1 MTPDEAR
8 EKLMETIKGVK
19 HFGMPVV
26 YPHLLN
32 HDFTAAAFLHQCIHW
47 AQYAEGEWVC
57 KSYRDFEVMG
67 FTRAQVD
74 RCKVKLSVYI
84 QFQRRGMPA
93 RTHYRIDYAKLYKDV
108 AQLLEYL
115 QLDAGLSATS
125 CRNVRNKLQRSK
137 HSVQRTLQQVADKSA
152 TAVNSTQVQTASP
165 RFNSDS
171 QIYVDSNQTPT
182 ARCAPSVERLSSSM
196 VGEPSADSHIHIS
209 PEDLALLAQRHNIRF
224 QRPPSDVASVFIRNL
239 LDLDDKDSERGK
251 GLVEIVRA
259 FAERTNGFG
268 GGGSSSAAAESTTTV
283 GGQP

>member
-47 AQYAEGEWVC
+47 AQYAGGEWVC

-125 CRNVRNKLQRSK
+125 CRNGRNKLQKSK
-137 HSVQRTLQQVADKSA
+137 HSVQKPLQQVADVSA

-182 ARCAPSVERLSSSM
+182 ARCAPCAPSVGRLSSSM
-196 VGEPSADSHIHIS
+196 KGEPSADSHIHIS
-209 PEDLALLAQRHNIRF
+209 PEEFALLAQRYNIRF
-224 QRPPSDVASVFIRNL
+224 QSPPSDVASVFIRNL

-259 FAERTNGFG
+259 FAERTN
-268 GGGSSSAAAESTTTV
+268 V

>member
-47 AQYAEGEWVC
+47 AQYADGEWVC

-125 CRNVRNKLQRSK
+125 CRNGRNKLQRSK
-137 HSVQRTLQQVADKSA
+137 HSMQKPLQQVADTSA

-182 ARCAPSVERLSSSM
+182 ARCAPSVGRLSSSM
-196 VGEPSADSHIHIS
+196 KGEPSANSHIHIS
-209 PEDLALLAQRHNIRF
+209 DSDLALLAQRYGIRF
-224 QRPPSDVASVFIRNL
+224 QRPPSPWACVIIRNL
-239 LDLDDKDSERGK
+239 LDGDGGEGQIAIL
-251 GLVEIVRA
+251 RA
-259 FAERTNGFG
+259 LAERTKGFG
-268 GGGSSSAAAESTTTV
+268 DGSSRAAAESTTTV

>member
-1 MTPDEAR
+1 MTPDDAR

-47 AQYAEGEWVC
+47 AQYADGEWVC

-74 RCKVKLSVYI
+74 RCKIKLSVYI

-115 QLDAGLSATS
+115 QQVADRPATS
-125 CRNVRNKLQRSK
+125 CRNGRNKLQRSK
-137 HSVQRTLQQVADKSA
+137 HSVQRPLQQVADMSA

-165 RFNSDS
+165 RFNLDS

-182 ARCAPSVERLSSSM
+182 VRSAAPLGRLSSSNN
-196 VGEPSADSHIHIS
+196 GAQSADSSHIHIS
-209 PEDLALLAQRHNIRF
+209 PEDLALLAQRYGIRF
-224 QRPPSDVASVFIRNL
+224 QRPPSPWACVMIRNL
-239 LDLDDKDSERGK
+239 LNGEGGEGQIAIL
-251 GLVEIVRA
+251 RA
-259 FAERTNGFG
+259 LAERTNGFG
-268 GGGSSSAAAESTTTV
+268 GGAALAAAERNTI

>member
-1 MTPDEAR
+1 MTPDDAR
-8 EKLMETIKGVK
+8 EKLMEIIKGVK

-47 AQYAEGEWVC
+47 AQYADGEWVC
-57 KSYRDFEVMG
+57 KSHRDFEVMG

-125 CRNVRNKLQRSK
+125 CRNGRNKLQKSK
-137 HSVQRTLQQVADKSA
+137 HSVQKPLQQVADVSA

-182 ARCAPSVERLSSSM
+182 VRSAAPLGRSSSSM
-196 VGEPSADSHIHIS
+196 NGAQSADSHIHIS

-224 QRPPSDVASVFIRNL
+224 QSPPSDVAKVFIRNL
-239 LDLDDKDSERGK
+239 LDSYGKDGERCE
-251 GLVEIVRA
+251 GLVEIVRV

-268 GGGSSSAAAESTTTV
+268 DGSSRAAAESTTTV

>member
-1 MTPDEAR
+1 MTPDDAR
-8 EKLMETIKGVK
+8 EKLMEIIKGVK

-47 AQYAEGEWVC
+47 AQYADGEWVC
-57 KSYRDFEVMG
+57 KSHRDFEVMG

-74 RCKVKLSVYI
+74 RCKVKLSAYI
-84 QFQRRGMPA
+84 QFQRCGMPA

-108 AQLLEYL
+108 VQLLEYL

-125 CRNVRNKLQRSK
+125 CRNGRNKLQKSK
-137 HSVQRTLQQVADKSA
+137 HSVQRPLQQVADTSA

-182 ARCAPSVERLSSSM
+182 ARCAASLGRLSSSM
-196 VGEPSADSHIHIS
+196 QGEPSANSHIHIS
-209 PEDLALLAQRHNIRF
+209 DSDLALLAQRYGIRF
-224 QRPPSDVASVFIRNL
+224 QRPPTPWACVMIRNL
-239 LDLDDKDSERGK
+239 LDGEGGEGQIAIL
-251 GLVEIVRA
+251 RA
-259 FAERTNGFG
+259 LAERTNGFG
-268 GGGSSSAAAESTTTV
+268 GGVSSRAAAESTTTV

>member
-1 MTPDEAR
+1 MTLDEAR

-47 AQYAEGEWVC
+47 AQYADGEWVC
-57 KSYRDFEVMG
+57 KSYRDFEAMG

-74 RCKVKLSVYI
+74 RCKVKLSAYI

-115 QLDAGLSATS
+115 QQVADKSATC
-125 CRNVRNKLQRSK
+125 CRNGRNKLQRSK
-137 HSVQRTLQQVADKSA
+137 HSVQRSLQQVADLSA
-152 TAVNSTQVQTASP
+152 TAANSTKVQTASP
-165 RFNSDS
+165 RFNLDS

-182 ARCAPSVERLSSSM
+182 ARCAPSVGRLSSSM
-196 VGEPSADSHIHIS
+196 KGEPSADSSHIHIS
-209 PEDLALLAQRHNIRF
+209 PEDLALLAQRYGIRF
-224 QRPPSDVASVFIRNL
+224 QRPPSPWACVIIRNL
-239 LDLDDKDSERGK
+239 LDGHGGDGH
-251 GLVEIVRA
+251 VEILRVL
-259 FAERTNGFG
+259 AERTNGFG

>member
-47 AQYAEGEWVC
+47 AQYADGEWVC

-108 AQLLEYL
+108 VQLLEYL

-125 CRNVRNKLQRSK
+125 CRNGRNKLQKSK
-137 HSVQRTLQQVADKSA
+137 HSVQKPLQQVADVSA

-165 RFNSDS
+165 RFNLDS

-182 ARCAPSVERLSSSM
+182 ARCAPSVGRLSPSM
-196 VGEPSADSHIHIS
+196 KGEPSANSHIHIS
-209 PEDLALLAQRHNIRF
+209 PEDLALLAQRYGIRF
-224 QRPPSDVASVFIRNL
+224 QRPPSPWACVMIRNL
-239 LDLDDKDSERGK
+239 LDGDGGEGQIAIL
-251 GLVEIVRA
+251 RA
-259 FAERTNGFG
+259 LAERMSGFG
-268 GGGSSSAAAESTTTV
+268 DGSSRAAAERNTI
-283 GGQP
+283 GGAQQ

>member
-1 MTPDEAR
+1 MEAV
-8 EKLMETIKGVK
+8 KKVK

-32 HDFTAAAFLHQCIHW
+32 HDFAAAAFLHQCIHW
-47 AQYAEGEWVC
+47 AQYADGEWVC

-74 RCKVKLSVYI
+74 RCKVKLSAYI

-93 RTHYRIDYAKLYKDV
+93 RTHYRIDYAKLYEDV
-108 AQLLEYL
+108 SQLLEYL

-125 CRNVRNKLQRSK
+125 CRNGRNKLQRSK
-137 HSVQRTLQQVADKSA
+137 HSVQKSLQQVADKSA
-152 TAVNSTQVQTASP
+152 AGVSSTQAQTASP

-182 ARCAPSVERLSSSM
+182 VRTGAPLERLSSSM
-196 VGEPSADSHIHIS
+196 NGAQSADSSHIHIS
-209 PEDLALLAQRHNIRF
+209 PEDLALLAQRYGIRF
-224 QRPPSDVASVFIRNL
+224 RRPPSPWACVMIRSL
-239 LDLDDKDSERGK
+239 LDGDGGDGHVQIL
-251 GLVEIVRA
+251 RA
-259 FAERTNGFG
+259 LAERTNGFG
-268 GGGSSSAAAESTTTV
+268 DGVCSAAAESTTTV

>member
-8 EKLMETIKGVK
+8 EKLMEVIKGVK
-19 HFGMPVV
+19 HIGMPVV

-47 AQYAEGEWVC
+47 AQYADGEWVC

-74 RCKVKLSVYI
+74 RCKVKLSAYI
-84 QFQRRGMPA
+84 QFRRRGMPA

-115 QLDAGLSATS
+115 QQVAEISAT
-125 CRNVRNKLQRSK
+125 CCINGRNKLQRSK
-137 HSVQRTLQQVADKSA
+137 HSVQRSLQQVADKSA
-152 TAVNSTQVQTASP
+152 TAASSTQVQTASP

-182 ARCAPSVERLSSSM
+182 ARCAASLGTVVPSSN
-196 VGEPSADSHIHIS
+196 GEPSADSHIHIS
-209 PEDLALLAQRHNIRF
+209 DSDLALLAERYGIRF
-224 QRPPSDVASVFIRNL
+224 QSLPSPWAWGIIRDL
-239 LDLDDKDSERGK
+239 LNGK
-251 GLVEIVRA
+251 GGEGHVEILRTLA
-259 FAERTNGFG
+259 RRTNGFG
-268 GGGSSSAAAESTTTV
+268 GGGGSSAAAEGTPNGR
-283 GGQP
+283 GGAQQ

>member
-47 AQYAEGEWVC
+47 AQYADGEWVC

-108 AQLLEYL
+108 VQLLEYL

-125 CRNVRNKLQRSK
+125 CRNGRNKLQKSK
-137 HSVQRTLQQVADKSA
+137 HSVQRPLQQVADLSA

-182 ARCAPSVERLSSSM
+182 ARCAPSVGRLSSSM
-196 VGEPSADSHIHIS
+196 NGEPSADSHIHIS
-209 PEDLALLAQRHNIRF
+209 DSDLALLAERYNIHF
-224 QRPPSDVASVFIRNL
+224 QRPPLLPWARMMIRDL
-239 LDLDDKDSERGK
+239 LNGK
-251 GLVEIVRA
+251 GSEWQKATLLA
-259 FAERTNGFG
+259 LAERTNGFG
-268 GGGSSSAAAESTTTV
+268 GGTATAAAERNTI
-283 GGQP
+283 GGAQQ

>member
-26 YPHLLN
+26 YPHLLD

-47 AQYAEGEWVC
+47 AQYADGEWVC

-108 AQLLEYL
+108 VQLLEYL

-125 CRNVRNKLQRSK
+125 CRNGRNKLQKSK
-137 HSVQRTLQQVADKSA
+137 HSVQKPLQQVADISA

-171 QIYVDSNQTPT
+171 QIHVDSNQTPT
-182 ARCAPSVERLSSSM
+182 ARCAASLGTVVPSSN
-196 VGEPSADSHIHIS
+196 GEPSADSHIHIS
-209 PEDLALLAQRHNIRF
+209 DSDLASLARRYDIRF
-224 QRPPSDVASVFIRNL
+224 QRPPKQWACKLIREL
-239 LDLDDKDSERGK
+239 LDGDGGDGH
-251 GLVEIVRA
+251 VEILRVLA
-259 FAERTNGFG
+259 KRTNGFG
-268 GGGSSSAAAESTTTV
+268 DGECSAAAERNTI
-283 GGQP
+283 GGAQQ

>member
-47 AQYAEGEWVC
+47 AQYADGEWVC

-108 AQLLEYL
+108 VQLLEYL
-115 QLDAGLSATS
+115 QLDAVLSATS
-125 CRNVRNKLQRSK
+125 CRNGRNKLQRSK
-137 HSVQRTLQQVADKSA
+137 HSVQRSLQQVADVSA
-152 TAVNSTQVQTASP
+152 TAVNSTQVQMASP

-182 ARCAPSVERLSSSM
+182 VRSAASLDTAVPSSK
-196 VGEPSADSHIHIS
+196 GAQSADSSHIHIS
-209 PEDLALLAQRHNIRF
+209 PEDLASIARRYGIRF
-224 QRPPSDVASVFIRNL
+224 QRPPSPWACVIIRNVL
-239 LDLDDKDSERGK
+239 SDEGGEGQIAIL
-251 GLVEIVRA
+251 RA
-259 FAERTNGFG
+259 LAERTNGFG
-268 GGGSSSAAAESTTTV
+268 DGDCSAAAERNTI
-283 GGQP
+283 GGAQQ

>member
-47 AQYAEGEWVC
+47 AQYADGEWVC
-57 KSYRDFEVMG
+57 KSYRDFKVMG

-108 AQLLEYL
+108 VQLLEYL

-125 CRNVRNKLQRSK
+125 CRNGRNKLQKSK
-137 HSVQRTLQQVADKSA
+137 HSVQRPLQQVADISA

-182 ARCAPSVERLSSSM
+182 VRSAASLERSSSSM
-196 VGEPSADSHIHIS
+196 IGAQSADSHIHIS
-209 PEDLALLAQRHNIRF
+209 PEDLALLAQRYGIRF
-224 QRPPSDVASVFIRNL
+224 QRPPSPWACVMIRNL
-239 LDLDDKDSERGK
+239 LDGDGGEGQIAIL
-251 GLVEIVRA
+251 RA
-259 FAERTNGFG
+259 LAERMRGFG
-268 GGGSSSAAAESTTTV
+268 GGSSRAAAESTTTV

>member
-1 MTPDEAR
+1 MTPDDAR
-8 EKLMETIKGVK
+8 EKLMEIIKGVK

-47 AQYAEGEWVC
+47 AQYADGEWVC

-108 AQLLEYL
+108 VQLLEYL

-125 CRNVRNKLQRSK
+125 CRYGRNKLQRSK
-137 HSVQRTLQQVADKSA
+137 HSVQRTMQQVADISA
-152 TAVNSTQVQTASP
+152 TGVNSTQVQTAPP

-182 ARCAPSVERLSSSM
+182 VRSAASLERSSSSNN
-196 VGEPSADSHIHIS
+196 GAQSADSSHIHIS
-209 PEDLALLAQRHNIRF
+209 PEDLALLAQRYGIRF
-224 QRPPSDVASVFIRNL
+224 QRPPSPWACVIIRNVL
-239 LDLDDKDSERGK
+239 SDEGGEGQIAIL
-251 GLVEIVRA
+251 RA
-259 FAERTNGFG
+259 LAERMSGFG
-268 GGGSSSAAAESTTTV
+268 DGAAIAAAERNTI
-283 GGQP
+283 GGAQQ

>member
-1 MTPDEAR
+1 MTPNEAR

-47 AQYAEGEWVC
+47 AQYADGEWVC
-57 KSYRDFEVMG
+57 KSYRDFKVMG

-108 AQLLEYL
+108 VQLLEYL

-125 CRNVRNKLQRSK
+125 CRNGRNKLQKSK
-137 HSVQRTLQQVADKSA
+137 HSVQRPLQQVADVSA

-171 QIYVDSNQTPT
+171 QIYVDSNQTPPVRS
-182 ARCAPSVERLSSSM
+182 AASLERSSSSM
-196 VGEPSADSHIHIS
+196 SGAQSADSHIHIS
-209 PEDLALLAQRHNIRF
+209 PEDLALLAQRYGIRF
-224 QRPPSDVASVFIRNL
+224 QRPPSPWACVMIRNVL
-239 LDLDDKDSERGK
+239 SDEGGEGQIAIL
-251 GLVEIVRA
+251 RA
-259 FAERTNGFG
+259 LAERMKGFG
-268 GGGSSSAAAESTTTV
+268 GGAAIAAAERNTI
-283 GGQP
+283 GGAQQ

>member
-47 AQYAEGEWVC
+47 AQYADGEWVC

-125 CRNVRNKLQRSK
+125 CRNGRNKLQRSK
-137 HSVQRTLQQVADKSA
+137 HSVQRTLQQVADLSA

-182 ARCAPSVERLSSSM
+182 ARRAASLGTVVPSSK
-196 VGEPSADSHIHIS
+196 GEPSANSHIHIS
-209 PEDLALLAQRHNIRF
+209 QEDLALLAQRHNIRF
-224 QRPPSDVASVFIRNL
+224 QRPPSDVAKVFIRNL
-239 LDLDDKDSERGK
+239 LDLYGKDGERCE

-268 GGGSSSAAAESTTTV
+268 GDSSSAAAAERNTI
-283 GGQP
+283 GGAQP

>member
-47 AQYAEGEWVC
+47 AQYADGEWVC

-108 AQLLEYL
+108 VQLLEYL

-125 CRNVRNKLQRSK
+125 CRYGRNKLQRSK
-137 HSVQRTLQQVADKSA
+137 HSVQRTMQQVADISA
-152 TAVNSTQVQTASP
+152 TGVNSTQVQTAPP

-182 ARCAPSVERLSSSM
+182 ARCAASLGSAVPSFN
-196 VGEPSADSHIHIS
+196 GEPSADSHIHIS
-209 PEDLALLAQRHNIRF
+209 DSDLASLVQRYNIRF
-224 QRPPSDVASVFIRNL
+224 PRPPNQWACKLIREL
-239 LDLDDKDSERGK
+239 LSGDGGEGH
-251 GLVEIVRA
+251 VEILRA
-259 FAERTNGFG
+259 LAARTNGFG

>member
-8 EKLMETIKGVK
+8 EKLMETIKEVK

-47 AQYAEGEWVC
+47 AQYADGEWVC

-74 RCKVKLSVYI
+74 RCKVKLSAYI

-108 AQLLEYL
+108 VQLLEYL

-125 CRNVRNKLQRSK
+125 CRNGRNKLQRSK
-137 HSVQRTLQQVADKSA
+137 QSVPRTLQQVADVSA

-165 RFNSDS
+165 RSNSDS

-182 ARCAPSVERLSSSM
+182 ARCAPSVGRLSSSM
-196 VGEPSADSHIHIS
+196 KGEPSANSHIHIS
-209 PEDLALLAQRHNIRF
+209 PEDLASLARRYGIRF
-224 QRPPSDVASVFIRNL
+224 QCPPSPWACVMIRNL
-239 LDLDDKDSERGK
+239 LDGAGGEGQIAIL
-251 GLVEIVRA
+251 RA
-259 FAERTNGFG
+259 LAERTNGFG
-268 GGGSSSAAAESTTTV
+268 GGVSSSAAAESTTTV
-283 GGQP
+283 GG

>member
-47 AQYAEGEWVC
+47 AQYADGEWVC

-74 RCKVKLSVYI
+74 RCKVKLSAYI
-84 QFQRRGMPA
+84 QFQRRGIPA

-108 AQLLEYL
+108 VQLLEYL

-125 CRNVRNKLQRSK
+125 CRNGRNKLQKSK
-137 HSVQRTLQQVADKSA
+137 HSVQRPLQQVADTSA

-182 ARCAPSVERLSSSM
+182 ARCAASLGRLSSSM
-196 VGEPSADSHIHIS
+196 KGEPSANSHIHIS
-209 PEDLALLAQRHNIRF
+209 DSDLALLAERYGIRF
-224 QRPPSDVASVFIRNL
+224 QRPPSPWACVIIRNVL
-239 LDLDDKDSERGK
+239 SDEGGEGQIAIL
-251 GLVEIVRA
+251 RA
-259 FAERTNGFG
+259 LAERMSGFG
-268 GGGSSSAAAESTTTV
+268 DGSSRAAAESTTTV

>member
-1 MTPDEAR
+1 MTLDEAR

-47 AQYAEGEWVC
+47 AQYADGEWVC

-74 RCKVKLSVYI
+74 RCKDKLSVYI

-108 AQLLEYL
+108 VQLLEYL

-125 CRNVRNKLQRSK
+125 CRNGRNKLQKSK
-137 HSVQRTLQQVADKSA
+137 HSVQKPLQQVADVSA

-182 ARCAPSVERLSSSM
+182 ARCAASLGRLSSSM
-196 VGEPSADSHIHIS
+196 QGEPSANSHIHIS
-209 PEDLALLAQRHNIRF
+209 DSDLALLAQRYGIRF
-224 QRPPSDVASVFIRNL
+224 QRPPSPWACVMIRNL
-239 LDLDDKDSERGK
+239 LDGEGGEGQIAIL
-251 GLVEIVRA
+251 RA
-259 FAERTNGFG
+259 LAERTNGFG
-268 GGGSSSAAAESTTTV
+268 DGSSRAAAERNTI
-283 GGQP
+283 GGAQQ

>member
-1 MTPDEAR
+1 MTHDEAR
-8 EKLMETIKGVK
+8 EKLMQIIKEVK

-47 AQYAEGEWVC
+47 AQYADGEWVC

-74 RCKVKLSVYI
+74 RCKVKLSAYI

-108 AQLLEYL
+108 VQLLESL
-115 QLDAGLSATS
+115 QLVAGLSATS
-125 CRNVRNKLQRSK
+125 CRNGRNKLQRSK
-137 HSVQRTLQQVADKSA
+137 HSVQRTMQQVADVSA
-152 TAVNSTQVQTASP
+152 TGVNSTQVQTASP

-182 ARCAPSVERLSSSM
+182 ARRAASLGTPVPSSG
-196 VGEPSADSHIHIS
+196 GEPSANSHIHIHIS
-209 PEDLALLAQRHNIRF
+209 DSDLALLAERYGIRF
-224 QRPPSDVASVFIRNL
+224 QRPPSPWACVIIRNVL
-239 LDLDDKDSERGK
+239 NGDGGEGHIAIL
-251 GLVEIVRA
+251 RA
-259 FAERTNGFG
+259 LAERMNGFG
-268 GGGSSSAAAESTTTV
+268 GGVSSSAAAERNTI
-283 GGQP
+283 GGAQQ

>member
-115 QLDAGLSATS
+115 QLVADRPASS
-125 CRNVRNKLQRSK
+125 CRYVRNKLQRSK

-182 ARCAPSVERLSSSM
+182 ARCAASLDAAVPSSK
-196 VGEPSADSHIHIS
+196 GEPSANSHIHIS
-209 PEDLALLAQRHNIRF
+209 DSDLALLAQRYGIRF
-224 QRPPSDVASVFIRNL
+224 QRPPSSWACVMIRNL
-239 LDLDDKDSERGK
+239 LDGDGGEGQIAILRV
-251 GLVEIVRA
+251 L
-259 FAERTNGFG
+259 AERTNGFG
-268 GGGSSSAAAESTTTV
+268 GGGSSSAAAEKNTI
-283 GGQP
+283 GGAQP